1 MNLMKLEQKE
11 EEAYK
16 RGREDGKKEI
26 MDALW
31 KKAEESPTKTFIF
44 DSRVVNTYE
53 SLSEETKVM
62 E

>member
-1 MNLMKLEQKE
+1 MRNKKE
-11 EEAYK
+11 DEAYK
-16 RGREDGKKEI
+16 RGREDGKKE
-26 MDALW
+26 MLDALW
-31 KKAEESPTKTFIF
+31 KKAEESPTKTFTF